1 MAFWT
6 SHISLLSQSNTCKR
20 YQRYPA
26 ILELVVTFGAFQNAF
41 HRRNKNRWD
50 ELKDKKK
57 GPKCK
62 SKRTEKLAKRAL
74 AIRFKSPEKDMYEIT
89 DILTEDGYNISARS
103 VARVLSEH
111 GVT

>member
-1 MAFWT
+1 
-6 SHISLLSQSNTCKR
+6 
-20 YQRYPA
+20 
-26 ILELVVTFGAFQNAF
+26 VVTFGAFQNAF